1 MKAILL
7 LAMFAISFGAMA
19 QEKKPVKLSDLKGPE
34 YKNYKFWKHQV
45 EPTKV
50 STAGNTE
57 KLQGPEFKNRKVEAV
72 SDAEQVA
79 VITTGDERQKLQG
92 PEYKNYK
99 F

>member
-1 MKAILL
+1 MKAILT

-45 EPTKV
+45 EPTEV
-50 STAGNTE
+50 QTAAT
-57 KLQGPEFKNRKVEAV
+57 
-72 SDAEQVA
+72 AETV
-79 VITTGDERQKLQG
+79 QG
-92 PEYKNYK
+92 PEYKNRKPTAAPAGEQVSVIFGSERNKLQGPAFKNYK